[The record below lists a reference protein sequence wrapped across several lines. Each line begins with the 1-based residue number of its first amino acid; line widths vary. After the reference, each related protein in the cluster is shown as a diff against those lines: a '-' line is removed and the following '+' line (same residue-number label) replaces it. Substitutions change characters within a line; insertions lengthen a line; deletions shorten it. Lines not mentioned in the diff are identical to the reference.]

1 MNYPFN
7 KNECGS
13 RKCILWK
20 REKNNGDSHLAPR
33 FDRVAVRWAEETL
46 RYFRSRAGLARELQV
61 V

>member
-1 MNYPFN
+1 MWIQKMYLV
-7 KNECGS
+7 ET
-13 RKCILWK
+13 RK
-20 REKNNGDSHLAPR
+20 KNNGDSHLAPR

>member
-1 MNYPFN
+1 MNVDPEN
-7 KNECGS
+7 VSCGNE
-13 RKCILWK
+13 K
-20 REKNNGDSHLAPR
+20 KNNGDSHLAPR